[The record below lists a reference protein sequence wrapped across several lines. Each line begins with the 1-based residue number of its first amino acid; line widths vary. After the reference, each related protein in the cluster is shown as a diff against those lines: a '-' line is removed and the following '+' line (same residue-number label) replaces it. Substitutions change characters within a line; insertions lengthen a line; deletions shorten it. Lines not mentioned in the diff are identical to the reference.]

1 MLQDALEAATRAR
14 SLGTV
19 EMFRAGQVAFAARNT
34 ASITA
39 SLVKFRRPLHQLPS
53 GLGYSV
59 RSRVV
64 RLGVIYAGDA
74 GTDVW
79 TSTKV
84 CASS

>member
-39 SLVKFRRPLHQLPS
+39 SLVKFGAHSINFL
-53 GLGYSV
+53 
-59 RSRVV
+59 
-64 RLGVIYAGDA
+64 AA
-74 GTDVW
+74 WAT
-79 TSTKV
+79 
-84 CASS
+84 ASAAV